1 MTAASHDT
9 DPLPPPPAWL
19 LRLTAASLVL
29 ALGAFVTL
37 LTAKWAVVL
46 ALTNDVLKYC
56 FG

>member
-1 MTAASHDT
+1 MTAGST
-9 DPLPPPPAWL
+9 NSDPLPAPPLWL
-19 LRLTAASLVL
+19 LRLTVASLVL
-29 ALGAFVTL
+29 ALGAFATL